1 MASRNSQSKNQP
13 PRDDPGA
20 LLAQVRGYVAREIAL
35 GADFVPLAA
44 APPGGPAAAAR
55 EPEARPEVADFPELL
70 IEPELRDAQTL
81 EAVRAVLGDCRRC
94 KLCDGR
100 THIVFGVGDP
110 HAEVLFVGEGPGA
123 DEDAQGEPFV
133 GRAGKLLT
141 DIIERGMGLSRSQVY
156 IANVIKCRPPNNR
169 NPEPDEIVACEPFLA
184 RQIAIIRPRVIVTLG
199 KVPTQHLLQNRV
211 PISKQRGQWQSYRN
225 VPLMPT
231 FHPAYL
237 LRNPG
242 DKRLVWADIKAVMER
257 LGLPLPAKRT

>member
-1 MASRNSQSKNQP
+1 VGGPHTDRKRHFNKFIAVPRNSQSKNRP
-13 PRDDPGA
+13 PQDNPGA

-44 APPGGPAAAAR
+44 AAPAGPTEAR
-55 EPEARPEVADFPELL
+55 EPETRPQVADFPDLL

-81 EAVRAVLGDCRRC
+81 EGVRAVLGDCRRC
-94 KLCDGR
+94 KLCDSR

-123 DEDAQGEPFV
+123 DEDAQG
-133 GRAGKLLT
+133 
-141 DIIERGMGLSRSQVY
+141 
-156 IANVIKCRPPNNR
+156 
-169 NPEPDEIVACEPFLA
+169 EPFLA

-211 PISKQRGQWQSYRN
+211 PISKQRGQWQSYRG

-237 LRNPG
+237 LRNPA
-242 DKRLVWADIKAVMER
+242 DKRLVWDDIKAVMEK